1 MESASDGRL
10 SCIWGGAVNRRS
22 RAVACGSSRASCWR
36 CIGACGGSR
45 NKRLILSTWATIRS
59 SLFHS
64 PTPIP
69 SPIPIHPPK
78 STSPL
83 SSVHPSAPDLLLQA
97 GWRPGGHQPPRSR
110 LGMSLTN
117 PPSASGASAPGSG
130 RSGGGG
136 GGVRGPSS
144 LKRSVQAAFD
154 GTYVSLSVSVVWCL
168 VVHLLA
174 ALMVLLTCTIP
185 SLFLLS
191 PRNPVGPVPSTRT
204 DPDTF
209 PARARPSFIHDPVP
223 VPVPVIAPF
232 ALLSLRL
239 FALRLAVLPASLCLA
254 LLHLQLCWHSVG
266 LHLRGLSHYFPALL
280 CLLCFAA
287 VG

>member
-1 MESASDGRL
+1 MTDGSLASGVVHSA
-10 SCIWGGAVNRRS
+10 GAVAQS
-22 RAVACGSSRASCWR
+22 RAAAPELPVGAALARA
-36 CIGACGGSR
+36 GESR
-45 NKRLILSTWATIRS
+45 NKRLILSTWAAIRS

-69 SPIPIHPPK
+69 SPIPHPSTQE

-97 GWRPGGHQPPRSR
+97 GWRPGGHQPRRSR

-168 VVHLLA
+168 VVVHLLA
-174 ALMVLLTCTIP
+174 ALIIGASYMHDSVPLRPISPEPCPSCPQYTDRSRYIP
-185 SLFLLS
+185 CARQTVFYSR
-191 PRNPVGPVPSTRT
+191 PRSRPRPRHCPVRLGIV
-204 DPDTF
+204 
-209 PARARPSFIHDPVP
+209 ARYP
-223 VPVPVIAPF
+223 
-232 ALLSLRL
+232 
-239 FALRLAVLPASLCLA
+239 AVLPTSLCLA
-254 LLHLQLCWHSVG
+254 LLHLQSCWHSVG
-266 LHLRGLSHYFPALL
+266 LHLGGLSHHFPGLL